1 MSLKTRLFASTL
13 ALGLAA
19 GSVAGLAQAQ
29 PQTVTGYLVDVM
41 CNTKHAPEGTAY
53 AATHDKSCLL
63 MAACVKS
70 GYSIM
75 TMDNRVLKFDPKGSE
90 MALAL
95 INKTEREGNWRVNVT
110 GTVTNDTIAV
120 TNIALQQ

>member
-1 MSLKTRLFASTL
+1 MKTRML
-13 ALGLAA
+13 ALATMLSLATVLI
-19 GSVAGLAQAQ
+19 SVQANAQAQ
-29 PQTVTGYLVDVM
+29 SQTVSGYLVDVM
-41 CNTKHAPEGTAY
+41 CSTKHAPEGAAY
-53 AATHDKSCLL
+53 GATHDKACLL

-75 TMDNRVLKFDPKGSE
+75 TTDNRILKFDPKGSE

-120 TNIALQQ
+120 TNIALQ